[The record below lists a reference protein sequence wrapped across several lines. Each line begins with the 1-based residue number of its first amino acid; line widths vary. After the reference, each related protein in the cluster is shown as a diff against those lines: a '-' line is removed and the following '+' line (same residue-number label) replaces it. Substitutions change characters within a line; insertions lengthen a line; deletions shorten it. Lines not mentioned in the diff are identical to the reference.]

1 MPTSPK
7 ASSEKQQLTDRVEQ
21 LESEIENLKQRLND
35 QTEIEKLVKRVVNCE
50 YLAGIVSSGIKEE

>member
-7 ASSEKQQLTDRVEQ
+7 ANSEKQQLTERVEQ

-35 QTEIEKLVKRVVNCE
+35 QTEIEKLVKRVANCE
-50 YLAGIVSSGIKEE
+50 HLAGIVSSGIKEE